1 MARATKS
8 KADSLL
14 IELRT
19 EELPPKSLRRLSEVF
34 AEGVEKA
41 LRDAHLLTDG
51 STTTPFATPRR
62 LAVRVS
68 GVLAQQTDREQNRQ
82 GPKEG
87 APAQAVEGFA
97 RGL

>member
-34 AEGVEKA
+34 AEGVG
-41 LRDAHLLTDG
+41 RHCV
-51 STTTPFATPRR
+51 TPTC
-62 LAVRVS
+62 
-68 GVLAQQTDREQNRQ
+68 
-82 GPKEG
+82 
-87 APAQAVEGFA
+87 
-97 RGL
+97 